1 MPAGTV
7 KRNDLIISARLLI
20 KLVLLLFLIA
30 LIGMALEILNLR
42 FRKYF
47 AYVAIPLGAMTTIVG
62 AVLAMFGKVNN
73 DLNGEQKG
81 RRE

>member
-7 KRNDLIISARLLI
+7 KRNHLIISARLLI

-30 LIGMALEILNLR
+30 LIGMVLEILNLR
-42 FRKYF
+42 FGKYF

-73 DLNGEQKG
+73 YFNGEQKG
-81 RRE
+81 RRG